1 MCISIAAS
9 VDVLLLRGICRN
21 VYLQKYTNVS
31 ITNNVPG
38 NLLHRN
44 HAQTSSVISIRQML
58 PPVTFFASLVNE
70 LGEGIGV
77 AGEGM
82 GITQMWLMEA
92 NSGVRA
98 TSVPHRRR
106 QGEYTQT
113 DAQTHD
119 LSIM

>member
-38 NLLHRN
+38 NL
-44 HAQTSSVISIRQML
+44 SSVISIRQML